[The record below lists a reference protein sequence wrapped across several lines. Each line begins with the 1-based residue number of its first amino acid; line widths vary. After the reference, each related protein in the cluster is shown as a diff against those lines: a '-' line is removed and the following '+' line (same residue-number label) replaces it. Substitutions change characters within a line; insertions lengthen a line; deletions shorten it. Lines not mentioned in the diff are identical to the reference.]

1 MAETQK
7 QKRGPARKLRGA
19 EQKGRKHRTLPPLAM
34 GLTARLAPL
43 AGKPGT
49 GPLSPADPVGPG
61 PAPGNCLADQNRHP
75 HFIIL
80 GPGKLLFMTVNLKM
94 K

>member
-1 MAETQK
+1 MDLLGNCK
-7 QKRGPARKLRGA
+7 VLSRRGGSTAHSRLQRW
-19 EQKGRKHRTLPPLAM
+19 GRLHIWSLWQGSLVPPPSPPLPSA
-34 GLTARLAPL
+34 A
-43 AGKPGT
+43 
-49 GPLSPADPVGPG
+49 PVGPG
-61 PAPGNCLADQNRHP
+61 PAPGNCLADQNCHP

>member
-1 MAETQK
+1 MNPGKALISGGGMKKLKDQDFGVK
-7 QKRGPARKLRGA
+7 QRSKPC
-19 EQKGRKHRTLPPLAM
+19 LPPP
-34 GLTARLAPL
+34 PL
-43 AGKPGT
+43 PSA
-49 GPLSPADPVGPG
+49 APVGPG
-61 PAPGNCLADQNRHP
+61 PAPGNCLADQNCHP